1 MEHIIEIEDFDS
13 ANILLDEKSQVNILI
28 YDILYKNLIMQNVI
42 IDIKSVWNKDQNHY
56 YDNVVI
62 KKCSYQLPKNCDKK
76 NMFLFKLE
84 MLHYGR
90 IGVSEGIDVDK
101 KNESKECDI
110 FHCWYFLDKGFQ
122 FQTDVCNEY
131 HDVFMMPMNLSN
143 MAILNINSADCCCII
158 SRIGKS
164 KAVILM

>member
-1 MEHIIEIEDFDS
+1 MEHITEIEDFDS
-13 ANILLDEKSQVNILI
+13 ANILFDEKSQVNILI

-143 MAILNINSADCCCII
+143 IAILNIIVLIVVVLLAELA
-158 SRIGKS
+158 KV
-164 KAVILM
+164 KP